1 MNKRDA
7 YVGIAL
13 VAFLVVMVGCVLA
26 TSWAPGELTQT
37 DTAVLSEVLFDEYG
51 LAVIIVAFVLFVSML
66 GGIFIAQE
74 EEE

>member
-1 MNKRDA
+1 MNKRDT
-7 YVGIAL
+7 YVSIAL

-37 DTAVLSEVLFDEYG
+37 DTGVLSEVLFDEYG
-51 LAVIIVAFVLFVSML
+51 LAVIMVGFVLFVSML

-74 EEE
+74 EKE